1 MMIIGLLLPLPPPP
15 HPPISPWKVLK
26 CWGEHIRPI
35 FDFNYAIQKR
45 HLRYYL
51 YRITGF
57 SNVQI
62 KYISYTCEKH
72 GTLPIILACARPSNS
87 RVVAK
92 IKLTRAR
99 SGDQGAIALFLPT
112 PRTFT
117 IDCASIIFG
126 IIRLYQQNFHVFP
139 EKSTASII
147 CFSG

>member
-1 MMIIGLLLPLPPPP
+1 MLRRTHSADFRFQLSDSKTTSALL
-15 HPPISPWKVLK
+15 
-26 CWGEHIRPI
+26 
-35 FDFNYAIQKR
+35 F
-45 HLRYYL
+45 
-51 YRITGF
+51 ITGF
-57 SNVQI
+57 PNVQI

-72 GTLPIILACARPSNS
+72 GTLPIILAYARLSNS

-126 IIRLYQQNFHVFP
+126 IIRLYRQSFHVFP

-147 CFSG
+147 CIAG